1 MRLAR
6 HSHSTTRHAEDLT
19 VTGHPDVNAV
29 ATRQFKDSIEELT
42 TMKSG
47 IWRKKR
53 KDPRSPLGCLASWL
67 LLLLLFVSLPW
78 QCSCYRVGDVV
89 DTIIRTPEE
98 TTEALSNQMP
108 LFGVSSN
115 AVFFESPPR
124 FSLAFQ
130 DARIPLPWVEMSSR
144 KRQLDELTV
153 TFVYSRSGDGAI
165 HAISS
170 EAKYEDAKPGS
181 EGFRVRYEWVEEE
194 EVDLRSGSTV
204 MFLAVSIASIVIL
217 LQTCS
222 GKETGP
228 SQRENN
234 SDNSSPYDTYGERVN
249 IASGAG
255 KWD

>member
-1 MRLAR
+1 
-6 HSHSTTRHAEDLT
+6 
-19 VTGHPDVNAV
+19 VV
-29 ATRQFKDSIEELT
+29 AT
-42 TMKSG
+42 
-47 IWRKKR
+47 
-53 KDPRSPLGCLASWL
+53 AS
-67 LLLLLFVSLPW
+67 SLRLVTW
-78 QCSCYRVGDVV
+78 QCSSYRVGDVV

-98 TTEALSNQMP
+98 TTEALSSQMP
-108 LFGVSSN
+108 LFGVPSN

-130 DARIPLPWVEMSSR
+130 DAGIPLPWVEMSSR
-144 KRQLDELTV
+144 KRQLDELIV

-194 EVDLRSGSTV
+194 EVDLRSGSAV

-222 GKETGP
+222 
-228 SQRENN
+228 
-234 SDNSSPYDTYGERVN
+234 ERGLARRNERIIRTIHRLMTLTASKSISRAVP
-249 IASGAG
+249 ASGTR
-255 KWD
+255 DEDDSS